1 MIVEKR
7 TYTFHPGR
15 VQEFLA
21 LYEKEGLPLH
31 TKYLPLLGYF
41 VSDIGTLNQVIT
53 MWGYQSMAERDEKR
67 AALYSDPEWIAFGP
81 KTTPFIQKMET
92 MIMKPTSF
100 SPIR

>member
-7 TYTFHPGR
+7 TYTLYPGKMA
-15 VQEFLA
+15 EFLA
-21 LYEKEGLPLH
+21 LYEAEGLTLH
-31 TKYLPLLGYF
+31 TRYLPMLGYF

-53 MWGYQSMAERDEKR
+53 MWGYESMQQRDDLR
-67 AALYSDPEWIAFGP
+67 AQLYADPAWIAFGP

-92 MIMKPTSF
+92 MILRPTSF